1 MDKLKF
7 NTNNYD
13 NLFSGR
19 ASWLDSNP
27 DFFTESDEP
36 EFTQEGMFDAGF
48 GNLRLK
54 LANALKDRF
63 TVSNVV
69 KGMNGKNQ
77 FTITGTIDGIGDIQ
91 TVVSSTGTGCKVISR
106 SSDGRLKRNF
116 NNISLQPAFEKIK
129 ALFEQPNLLFSE
141 SYQMNIFKES
151 DEPDD
156 ELDTDIDDVHSDLE
170 DDSDDDNPDAEVEET
185 ETKETKETT
194 DDVDNEDVE
203 IETSETEDAPKP
215 IEGPDDYDLQDFGNH
230 GGPDVPN
237 NQYNEKDVE
246 ILNKLIS
253 SESDAINDYFDAT
266 TNTVDTNLS
275 RLYGDIG
282 REERFHLEQLMYAK
296 SLITGE
302 KYEPKDPE
310 VKAEYEKLVGDGMDE
325 DTAIITTMDKIS
337 IEKPMDDEEF
347 EDLKEDVAQTESY
360 LIQSEMFTEM
370 MLDTEVY
377 SKLVQ
382 EYATEMDI
390 YMEDVLNTNTL
401 PKREKYG
408 VNPIKWMIEQFWKFI
423 KFLRKLGKLIREHL
437 ARSRA
442 KRNKIKAYISK
453 YGIGAI
459 FQKGYSFYTYNDHT
473 GRFTLE
479 DMIKTSDLLYRT
491 TMIIAHN
498 CGLRINAQSP
508 LAADSYGLKPL
519 PVNSAEQGEKFING
533 MLLTKSRLNIVDNN
547 EEYIINTLFGFSN
560 GDKLNR
566 YTKNVDAN
574 GNEVINHEKL
584 SNNFYNAAL
593 VTLDHITIAAQYAG
607 EVAKEIEN
615 LEGVPDSI
623 YRRNYETWKKS
634 VDQMKSVMK
643 GFQRIINAMNHDIN
657 TMLKIDEYV
666 IQLTNEHDAAQQ
678 SGQSYN
684 GETRYAN
691 NAMNQSQQ
699 TQNNNQ
705 QKLVSRFA

>member
-1 MDKLKF
+1 MDKLNF
-7 NTNNYD
+7 NTNNYE

-19 ASWLDSNP
+19 ASWLDNNT
-27 DFFTESDEP
+27 DF
-36 EFTQEGMFDAGF
+36 
-48 GNLRLK
+48 
-54 LANALKDRF
+54 
-63 TVSNVV
+63 
-69 KGMNGKNQ
+69 
-77 FTITGTIDGIGDIQ
+77 
-91 TVVSSTGTGCKVISR
+91 
-106 SSDGRLKRNF
+106 
-116 NNISLQPAFEKIK
+116 
-129 ALFEQPNLLFSE
+129 
-141 SYQMNIFKES
+141 FKES
-151 DEPDD
+151 DEPND

-170 DDSDDDNPDAEVEET
+170 DDSDDDNPDSEVEET
-185 ETKETKETT
+185 ETEETKETEETT
-194 DDVDNEDVE
+194 DDDGDNEDVE

-215 IEGPDDYDLQDFGNH
+215 TEGPDDYDLQDFGNH

-310 VKAEYEKLVGDGMDE
+310 VKAEYEKLIGDGMDE

-473 GRFTLE
+473 GKFTLD

-491 TMIIAHN
+491 TMIIARN
-498 CGLRINAQSP
+498 CGLRINEPAP
-508 LAADSYGLKPL
+508 INADRYGYKPL

-560 GDKLNR
+560 IKTDR
-566 YTKNVDAN
+566 YTKTLDAN
-574 GNEVINHEKL
+574 GNEVTNHEQL
-584 SNNFYNAAL
+584 SNNFYNQTL

-678 SGQSYN
+678 SGQPYN
-684 GETRYAN
+684 GETRYTDAN
-691 NAMNQSQQ
+691 KNQSQQ
-699 TQNNNQ
+699 NQNNNQ
-705 QKLVSRFA
+705 KKLVSRFA

>member
-19 ASWLDSNP
+19 ASWLDTNT

-156 ELDTDIDDVHSDLE
+156 ELDIDIDDVHSDLE

-185 ETKETKETT
+185 ETKETEETT

-360 LIQSEMFTEM
+360 LIQSEMFTEL

-408 VNPIKWMIEQFWKFI
+408 VNPIRWMIEQFWKFI

-566 YTKNVDAN
+566 YTKDVDAN

-593 VTLDHITIAAQYAG
+593 VTLDHITIAAQYAS

-678 SGQSYN
+678 SGQPYN

-691 NAMNQSQQ
+691 PAMNQSQQ
-699 TQNNNQ
+699 NQNNNQ

>member
-27 DFFTESDEP
+27 DFFT
-36 EFTQEGMFDAGF
+36 
-48 GNLRLK
+48 
-54 LANALKDRF
+54 
-63 TVSNVV
+63 
-69 KGMNGKNQ
+69 
-77 FTITGTIDGIGDIQ
+77 
-91 TVVSSTGTGCKVISR
+91 
-106 SSDGRLKRNF
+106 
-116 NNISLQPAFEKIK
+116 
-129 ALFEQPNLLFSE
+129 
-141 SYQMNIFKES
+141 ES

-185 ETKETKETT
+185 ETKETEETT
-194 DDVDNEDVE
+194 DDGDGNKDVE

-215 IEGPDDYDLQDFGNH
+215 TEGPDDYDLQDFGNH

-408 VNPIKWMIEQFWKFI
+408 VNPIRWMIEQFWKFI

-453 YGIGAI
+453 YGPGAI

-473 GRFTLE
+473 GKFTLV

-498 CGLRINAQSP
+498 CGLRINEPAP
-508 LAADSYGLKPL
+508 INADRYGYKPL

-560 GDKLNR
+560 IKTDR
-566 YTKNVDAN
+566 YTKTLDAN
-574 GNEVINHEKL
+574 GNEAVNHEQL
-584 SNNFYNAAL
+584 SNNFYNQTL

-634 VDQMKSVMK
+634 VNQMKSVMK

-678 SGQSYN
+678 SGQPYN
-684 GETRYAN
+684 GETRYVD